1 MMTATMVGDLPGIIS
16 NRFGKEM
23 NKLLVQEVTHCLSM
37 RCIVFS
43 ITKLLLEGWNLGGN
57 KDAIWFEKNKK
68 RITFDIKLNTKYGI
82 MFYIYFKRYKSSSEI
97 NTVDSGKAHDLLRR
111 CNR

>member
-37 RCIVFS
+37 RCIIFS
-43 ITKLLLEGWNLGGN
+43 ITKLLLEGWNRGGN
-57 KDAIWFEKNKK
+57 KDAILFEKNKK
-68 RITFDIKLNTKYGI
+68 TYN
-82 MFYIYFKRYKSSSEI
+82 
-97 NTVDSGKAHDLLRR
+97 V
-111 CNR
+111 